1 VPLDVR
7 VHGRPCPEIR
17 ERLALQEHQEHEDQ
31 TRKHGQKHDDVEDP
45 DMNSLDGDSQKK
57 KANGDLAE
65 NGGEAVGNFTKPP
78 ILLEK
83 DE

>member
-1 VPLDVR
+1 
-7 VHGRPCPEIR
+7 
-17 ERLALQEHQEHEDQ
+17 
-31 TRKHGQKHDDVEDP
+31 
-45 DMNSLDGDSQKK
+45 MNSLDGDSQKE